1 MYELK
6 YVTGTGPEIN
16 FTTWWKNLS
25 IYVRTLPGCQ
35 QDNDEYFR
43 NIIKQQR
50 IIISNSNGEWETGKI
65 IFETEED
72 ATAFVLKWG

>member
-6 YVTGTGPEIN
+6 YVTGTGREIN

-35 QDNDEYFR
+35 QDNDEYFS

-50 IIISNSNGEWETGKI
+50 IIISNSNGKWETGKI